1 MKKLVMLLILLLIVY
16 YPYSQN
22 IYPKR
27 VVVDKDTVT
36 LFSDLQVLLITQT
49 FISEEYLEKEINE
62 YQIMINY
69 YEQLVENKETEILA
83 LDRIIDTKDDII
95 ALKDKSLDNHKKD
108 IKIIKREKIKAV
120 IGSFVIGLSTGILLI
135 LVL

>member
-1 MKKLVMLLILLLIVY
+1 MY

-36 LFSDLQVLLITQT
+36 LFSDVQVLLITQT

-69 YEQLVENKETEILA
+69 YEQLVENKDSQILA
-83 LDRIIDTKDDII
+83 LDRIIATKDDII
-95 ALKDKSLDNHKKD
+95 VLKDVSLDNHKEE
-108 IKIIKREKIKAV
+108 IKQIKRDKIKAIISSLV
-120 IGSFVIGLSTGILLI
+120 IGISTGVL
-135 LVL
+135 LVLVL

>member
-1 MKKLVMLLILLLIVY
+1 MSLILLLIVY

-36 LFSDLQVLLITQT
+36 LFSDVQVLLITQT

-69 YEQLVENKETEILA
+69 YEQLVENKDSQILA
-83 LDRIIDTKDDII
+83 LDRIIATKDDII
-95 ALKDKSLDNHKKD
+95 VLKDKSLDNHKEE
-108 IKIIKREKIKAV
+108 IKQIKRDKIKAIISSLV
-120 IGSFVIGLSTGILLI
+120 IGISTGILLV

>member
-1 MKKLVMLLILLLIVY
+1 MY

-27 VVVDKDTVT
+27 VVIDKDTVT
-36 LFSDLQVLLITQT
+36 LFSDVQVLLITQT

-69 YEQLVENKETEILA
+69 YEQLVENKDSQILV
-83 LDRIIDTKDDII
+83 LDRIIATKDDVIVI
-95 ALKDKSLDNHKKD
+95 KDKSLDNHKEE
-108 IKIIKREKIKAV
+108 IKQIKRDKIKAIISSLV
-120 IGSFVIGLSTGILLI
+120 IGISTGILLV

>member
-1 MKKLVMLLILLLIVY
+1 MY

-36 LFSDLQVLLITQT
+36 LFSDVQVLLITQT

-69 YEQLVENKETEILA
+69 YEQLVENKDSQILV
-83 LDRIIDTKDDII
+83 LDRIIATKDDII
-95 ALKDKSLDNHKKD
+95 VLKDKSLDNHKKE
-108 IKIIKREKIKAV
+108 IKQIKRDKIKAIISSLV
-120 IGSFVIGLSTGILLI
+120 IGISTGILLV

>member
-1 MKKLVMLLILLLIVY
+1 MSLILLLIVY

-36 LFSDLQVLLITQT
+36 LFSDVQVLLITQT

-69 YEQLVENKETEILA
+69 YEQLVENKDSQILA
-83 LDRIIDTKDDII
+83 LDRIIATKDDII
-95 ALKDKSLDNHKKD
+95 VLKDVSLDNHKEE
-108 IKIIKREKIKAV
+108 IKQIKRDKIKAIISSLV
-120 IGSFVIGLSTGILLI
+120 IGISTGVL
-135 LVL
+135 LVLVL

>member
-1 MKKLVMLLILLLIVY
+1 MY

-27 VVVDKDTVT
+27 VLIDKDTVT
-36 LFSDLQVLLITQT
+36 LFSDDQVLLITQT

-69 YEQLVENKETEILA
+69 YEQLVENKDSQILA
-83 LDRIIDTKDDII
+83 LDRIIATKDDII
-95 ALKDKSLDNHKKD
+95 VLKDVSLDNHKEE
-108 IKIIKREKIKAV
+108 IKQIKRDKIKAIISSLA
-120 IGSFVIGLSTGILLI
+120 IGISAGILLV

>member
-1 MKKLVMLLILLLIVY
+1 MY

-36 LFSDLQVLLITQT
+36 LFSDVQVLLITQT

-62 YQIMINY
+62 YQIMLNY
-69 YEQLVENKETEILA
+69 YEQLVENKDSQILA
-83 LDRIIDTKDDII
+83 LDRIIATKDDII
-95 ALKDKSLDNHKKD
+95 VLKDKSLDNHKKE
-108 IKIIKREKIKAV
+108 IKQIKRDKIKAIISSLV
-120 IGSFVIGLSTGILLI
+120 IGISTGILLK
-135 LVL
+135 

>member
-1 MKKLVMLLILLLIVY
+1 MKKLVMSLILLLIVY

-36 LFSDLQVLLITQT
+36 LFSDVQVLLITQT

-69 YEQLVENKETEILA
+69 YEQLVENKDSQILA
-83 LDRIIDTKDDII
+83 LDRIIATKDDII
-95 ALKDKSLDNHKKD
+95 VLKDKSLDNHKKE
-108 IKIIKREKIKAV
+108 IKQIKRDKIKAIISSLV
-120 IGSFVIGLSTGILLI
+120 IGISTGILLV

>member
-1 MKKLVMLLILLLIVY
+1 MY

-36 LFSDLQVLLITQT
+36 LFSDVQVLLITQT

-69 YEQLVENKETEILA
+69 YEQLVENKDSQILA
-83 LDRIIDTKDDII
+83 LDRIIATKDDII
-95 ALKDKSLDNHKKD
+95 VLKDKSLDNHKEE
-108 IKIIKREKIKAV
+108 IKQIKRDKIKAIISSLV
-120 IGSFVIGLSTGILLI
+120 IGISTGILLV

>member
-1 MKKLVMLLILLLIVY
+1 MY

-27 VVVDKDTVT
+27 VLIDKDTVT
-36 LFSDLQVLLITQT
+36 LFSDVQVLLITQT

-69 YEQLVENKETEILA
+69 YEQLVENKDSQILA
-83 LDRIIDTKDDII
+83 LDRIIATKDDII
-95 ALKDKSLDNHKKD
+95 VLKDKSLDNHKKE
-108 IKIIKREKIKAV
+108 IKQIKRDKIKAIISSLV
-120 IGSFVIGLSTGILLI
+120 IGISTGTL
-135 LVL
+135 LVLVL

>member
-1 MKKLVMLLILLLIVY
+1 MSLILLLIVY

-27 VVVDKDTVT
+27 VVIDKDTVT
-36 LFSDLQVLLITQT
+36 LFSDVQVLLITQT

-69 YEQLVENKETEILA
+69 YEQLVENKDSQILA
-83 LDRIIDTKDDII
+83 LDRIIATKDDII
-95 ALKDKSLDNHKKD
+95 VLKDKSLDNHKKE
-108 IKIIKREKIKAV
+108 IKQIKRDKIKAIISSLV
-120 IGSFVIGLSTGILLI
+120 IGISTGTL
-135 LVL
+135 LVLVL

>member
-1 MKKLVMLLILLLIVY
+1 MY

-69 YEQLVENKETEILA
+69 YEQLIENKETEILA

-95 ALKDKSLDNHKKD
+95 ALKDESLDNHKKD
-108 IKIIKREKIKAV
+108 IKIIKREKIKAI

>member
-1 MKKLVMLLILLLIVY
+1 MY

-27 VVVDKDTVT
+27 VVIDKDTVT

-108 IKIIKREKIKAV
+108 IKIIKKEKIKAV

>member
-1 MKKLVMLLILLLIVY
+1 MY

-27 VVVDKDTVT
+27 VIIDKDTVT
-36 LFSDLQVLLITQT
+36 LFSDVQVLLITQT

-69 YEQLVENKETEILA
+69 YEQLVENKDSQILA
-83 LDRIIDTKDDII
+83 LDRIIATKDDII
-95 ALKDKSLDNHKKD
+95 VLKDVSLDNHKEE
-108 IKIIKREKIKAV
+108 IKQIKRDKIKAIISSLV
-120 IGSFVIGLSTGILLI
+120 IGISAGVL
-135 LVL
+135 LVLVL

>member
-1 MKKLVMLLILLLIVY
+1 MSLILLLIVY

-27 VVVDKDTVT
+27 VVIDKDTVT
-36 LFSDLQVLLITQT
+36 LFSDVQVLLITQT

-69 YEQLVENKETEILA
+69 YEQLVENKDSQILT

-95 ALKDKSLDNHKKD
+95 VLKDKSLDNHKKE
-108 IKIIKREKIKAV
+108 IKQIKRDKIKAIISSLA
-120 IGSFVIGLSTGILLI
+120 IGISTGILLV

>member
-1 MKKLVMLLILLLIVY
+1 VY

-27 VVVDKDTVT
+27 VLIDKDTVT
-36 LFSDLQVLLITQT
+36 LFSDVQVLLITQT

-62 YQIMINY
+62 YQIMLNY
-69 YEQLVENKETEILA
+69 YEQLVENKDSQILA
-83 LDRIIDTKDDII
+83 LDRIIATKDDII
-95 ALKDKSLDNHKKD
+95 VLKDKSLDNHKKE
-108 IKIIKREKIKAV
+108 IKQIKRDKIKAIISSLV
-120 IGSFVIGLSTGILLI
+120 IGISTGILLV

>member
-1 MKKLVMLLILLLIVY
+1 MSLILLLIVY

-27 VVVDKDTVT
+27 VLIDKDTVT
-36 LFSDLQVLLITQT
+36 LFSDVQVLLITQT

-69 YEQLVENKETEILA
+69 YEQLVENKDSQILA
-83 LDRIIDTKDDII
+83 LDRIIATKDDII
-95 ALKDKSLDNHKKD
+95 VLKDKSLDNHKKE
-108 IKIIKREKIKAV
+108 IKQIKRDKIKAIISSLA
-120 IGSFVIGLSTGILLI
+120 IGISAGILLV

>member
-1 MKKLVMLLILLLIVY
+1 MY

-27 VVVDKDTVT
+27 VLIDKDTVT
-36 LFSDLQVLLITQT
+36 LFSDVQVLLITQT

-69 YEQLVENKETEILA
+69 YEQLVENKDSQILA
-83 LDRIIDTKDDII
+83 LDRIIATKDDII
-95 ALKDKSLDNHKKD
+95 VLKDVSLDNHKEE
-108 IKIIKREKIKAV
+108 IKQIKRDKIKAIISSLV
-120 IGSFVIGLSTGILLI
+120 IGISAGILLV

>member
-27 VVVDKDTVT
+27 VVIDKDTVT

-108 IKIIKREKIKAV
+108 IKIIKREKIKAI

>member
-1 MKKLVMLLILLLIVY
+1 MY

-27 VVVDKDTVT
+27 VLIDKDTVT
-36 LFSDLQVLLITQT
+36 LFSDVQVLLITQT

-69 YEQLVENKETEILA
+69 YEQLVENKDSQILA
-83 LDRIIDTKDDII
+83 LDRIIATKDDII
-95 ALKDKSLDNHKKD
+95 VLKDKSLDNHNKE
-108 IKIIKREKIKAV
+108 IKQIKRDKIKAIISSLA
-120 IGSFVIGLSTGILLI
+120 IGISTGILLV

>member
-108 IKIIKREKIKAV
+108 IKIIKREKIKAI

>member
-1 MKKLVMLLILLLIVY
+1 MSLILLLIVY

-27 VVVDKDTVT
+27 VLIDKDTVT
-36 LFSDLQVLLITQT
+36 LFSDVQVLLITQT

-69 YEQLVENKETEILA
+69 YEQLVENKDSQILA
-83 LDRIIDTKDDII
+83 LDRIIATKDDII
-95 ALKDKSLDNHKKD
+95 VLKDKSLDNHKKE
-108 IKIIKREKIKAV
+108 IKQIKRDKIKAIISSLV
-120 IGSFVIGLSTGILLI
+120 IGISTGILLV

>member
-1 MKKLVMLLILLLIVY
+1 MY

-27 VVVDKDTVT
+27 VVIDKDTVT
-36 LFSDLQVLLITQT
+36 LFSDVQVLLITQT

-69 YEQLVENKETEILA
+69 YEQLVENKDSQILA
-83 LDRIIDTKDDII
+83 LYRIIATKDDII
-95 ALKDKSLDNHKKD
+95 VLKDKSLDNHKKE
-108 IKIIKREKIKAV
+108 IKQIKRDKIKAIISSLA
-120 IGSFVIGLSTGILLI
+120 IGISTGILLV

>member
-1 MKKLVMLLILLLIVY
+1 MY

-27 VVVDKDTVT
+27 VVIDKDTVT
-36 LFSDLQVLLITQT
+36 LFSDVQVLLITQT

-69 YEQLVENKETEILA
+69 YEQLVENKDSQILA
-83 LDRIIDTKDDII
+83 LDRIIATKDDII
-95 ALKDKSLDNHKKD
+95 VLKDKSLDNHKEE
-108 IKIIKREKIKAV
+108 IKQIKRDKIKAIISSLA
-120 IGSFVIGLSTGILLI
+120 IGISAGILLV

>member
-1 MKKLVMLLILLLIVY
+1 MSLILLLIVY

-36 LFSDLQVLLITQT
+36 LFSDVQVLLITQT

-69 YEQLVENKETEILA
+69 YEQLVENKDSQILA
-83 LDRIIDTKDDII
+83 LDRIIATKDDII
-95 ALKDKSLDNHKKD
+95 ILKDKSLDNHKKE
-108 IKIIKREKIKAV
+108 IKQIKRDKIKVIISSLV
-120 IGSFVIGLSTGILLI
+120 IGISTGILLV

>member
-1 MKKLVMLLILLLIVY
+1 MY

-108 IKIIKREKIKAV
+108 IKIIKREKIKAA
-120 IGSFVIGLSTGILLI
+120 ISSFVIGLSTGILLI

>member
-1 MKKLVMLLILLLIVY
+1 MSLILLLIVY

-27 VVVDKDTVT
+27 VLIDQDTVT
-36 LFSDLQVLLITQT
+36 LFSDVQVLLITQT

-62 YQIMINY
+62 YQIMISY
-69 YEQLVENKETEILA
+69 YEQLVENKDSQILT
-83 LDRIIDTKDDII
+83 LDRIIATKDDII
-95 ALKDKSLDNHKKD
+95 VLKDVSLDNHKEE
-108 IKIIKREKIKAV
+108 IKQIKRDKIKAIISSLA
-120 IGSFVIGLSTGILLI
+120 IGISAGILLV

>member
-1 MKKLVMLLILLLIVY
+1 VY

-36 LFSDLQVLLITQT
+36 LFSDVQVLLITQT

-69 YEQLVENKETEILA
+69 YEQLVENKDSQILA
-83 LDRIIDTKDDII
+83 LDRIIATKDDII
-95 ALKDKSLDNHKKD
+95 VLKDVSLDNHKEE
-108 IKIIKREKIKAV
+108 IKQIKRDKIKAIISSLV
-120 IGSFVIGLSTGILLI
+120 IGISTGVL
-135 LVL
+135 LVLVL